1 LETVTNGAPKTTN
14 ITLRAARRRRS
25 RRRAILVKSDTQEQ
39 IRMLVA
45 TPDEILWKGLEMA
58 YCKKKA
64 EKKTKKKSKDSSS

>member
-1 LETVTNGAPKTTN
+1 
-14 ITLRAARRRRS
+14 
-25 RRRAILVKSDTQEQ
+25 
-39 IRMLVA
+39 MLVA